1 VFLRYEEGIIR
12 MMTEVQKIGFI
23 GGGNMAEA
31 LIKGL
36 LHGAYPVERILVSE
50 PSDSRREH
58 LAEAYGVCSTPE
70 NIELMQQCEIIVLA
84 VKPQIFDEVL
94 SGVASAYREDK
105 LIVSILAG
113 VSCQAIEHHFD
124 GSARVVRVMP
134 NTPALVGEG
143 ASAICAGRF
152 ASHEDLMLVRHL
164 LETVG
169 QVQMIDERQMDA
181 ATGLSGSGP
190 AYVYTIIEALA
201 DGGVREGLRRDIAH
215 ALAVQT
221 VVGAA
226 LMVRETGEHPA
237 ILRDRV
243 CSPGGTAITGVST
256 LENKGLRTTLMEA
269 VSAAAKR
276 SRELGGS

>member
-1 VFLRYEEGIIR
+1 
-12 MMTEVQKIGFI
+12 MNEVKKIGFI

-36 LHGAYPVERILVSE
+36 LQGAYPVERILVSE
-50 PSDSRREH
+50 PSDPRREH

-70 NIELMQQCEIIVLA
+70 NLELIKQCDIIVLA
-84 VKPQIFDEVL
+84 IKPQIADEVL
-94 SGVASAYREDK
+94 EGIAAAYTADK
-105 LIVSILAG
+105 LLVSILAG
-113 VSCQAIEHHFD
+113 VSCEMIENHFD
-124 GSARVVRVMP
+124 VSARVVRVMP
-134 NTPALVGEG
+134 NTPALVSEG
-143 ASAICAGRF
+143 ASAVCAGRF
-152 ASHEDLMLVRHL
+152 SSHEDLMLVRHL
-164 LETVG
+164 FETVG

-181 ATGLSGSGP
+181 VTGLSGSGP

-256 LENKGLRTTLMEA
+256 LESKGLRTTLMEA
-269 VSAAAKR
+269 VSAAARR
-276 SRELGGS
+276 SRELGQGEK

>member
-1 VFLRYEEGIIR
+1 
-12 MMTEVQKIGFI
+12 MTNIQKIGFV

-31 LIKGL
+31 IIKGL
-36 LHGAYPVERILVSE
+36 LEAAFPTEKIMVSE
-50 PSDSRREH
+50 PSDLRREH
-58 LAEAYGVCSTPE
+58 LSDAYNVSVVSDNLE
-70 NIELMQQCEIIVLA
+70 VIRQCDLVVLA
-84 VKPQIFDEVL
+84 IKPQIADEVL
-94 SGVASAYREDK
+94 SGIASAYRKET
-105 LIVSILAG
+105 LLVSILAG
-113 VSCQAIEHHFD
+113 ASCAHIEQHFD
-124 GSARVVRVMP
+124 SAARVIRVMP

-143 ASAICAGRF
+143 ATAICQGHNT
-152 ASHEDLMLVRHL
+152 SHDDLLLVSHL
-164 LETVG
+164 FETVG
-169 QVQMIDERQMDA
+169 QVQVIDERQMDA
-181 ATGLSGSGP
+181 VTGLSGSGP

-256 LENKGLRTTLMEA
+256 LERNGLRTTLMEA
-269 VSAAAKR
+269 VSAAAAR
-276 SRELGGS
+276 SRELGGE

>member
-1 VFLRYEEGIIR
+1 
-12 MMTEVQKIGFI
+12 MTKSQKIGFI

-36 LHGAYPVERILVSE
+36 LAGAVPAERIMASE
-50 PSDSRREH
+50 PSELRRDHLLEAFGIRLADSNRE
-58 LAEAYGVCSTPE
+58 LLESCD
-70 NIELMQQCEIIVLA
+70 IVVLSI
-84 VKPQIFDEVL
+84 KPQIVAEVL
-94 SGVASAYREDK
+94 EELSDVSMDNK
-105 LIVSILAG
+105 LMISILAG
-113 VSCQAIEHHFD
+113 VTTASIEKFFT
-124 GSARVVRVMP
+124 GAPRIVRVMP

-143 ASAICAGRF
+143 ASAICRGHN
-152 ASHEDLMLVRHL
+152 ASQEDLLVVKEL
-164 LETVG
+164 FESVG
-169 QVQMIDERQMDA
+169 IVQLIDERQMDA

-190 AYVYTIIEALA
+190 AYIYTVIEALA

-237 ILRDRV
+237 ILRDQV
-243 CSPGGTAITGVST
+243 CSPGGTAIAGIST
-256 LENKGLRTTLMEA
+256 LEKNGLRTTLMEA
-269 VSAAAKR
+269 VTASAGR

>member
-1 VFLRYEEGIIR
+1 
-12 MMTEVQKIGFI
+12 MTNAQKIGFI

-36 LHGAYPVERILVSE
+36 LAGSFPADRIMASE
-50 PSDSRREH
+50 PSDLRRQH
-58 LAEAYGVCSTPE
+58 LVEE
-70 NIELMQQCEIIVLA
+70 FNIELADSNFALMEDCDIIVLSI
-84 VKPQIFDEVL
+84 KPQIVGEVL
-94 SGVASAYREDK
+94 EEVAGAYRNEK

-113 VSCQAIEHHFD
+113 VPSASIEKYFQGD
-124 GSARVVRVMP
+124 PRVVRVMP

-143 ASAICAGRF
+143 ASTICRGRY
-152 ASHEDLMLVRHL
+152 SSQEDLNVVKQL
-164 LETVG
+164 LESVG
-169 QVQMIDERQMDA
+169 LVQLIDERQMDA

-190 AYVYTIIEALA
+190 AYIYTVIEALA

-237 ILRDRV
+237 ILRDQV
-243 CSPGGTAITGVST
+243 CSPGGTAIAGVST
-256 LENKGLRTTLMEA
+256 LEKNGLRTTLMEA
-269 VSAAAKR
+269 VATSAAR
-276 SRELGGS
+276 SRELGSA

>member
-1 VFLRYEEGIIR
+1 
-12 MMTEVQKIGFI
+12 MTNIQQIGFI

-36 LHGAYPVERILVSE
+36 LGGTCQASRIMVSE
-50 PSDSRREH
+50 PSDERRDH
-58 LAEAYGVCSTPE
+58 MVDTYGIKVTE
-70 NIELMQQCEIIVLA
+70 NNLEVMESCDLVVFAI
-84 VKPQIFDEVL
+84 KPQIAVEVL
-94 SGVASAYREDK
+94 QEVAGAYSEEK
-105 LIVSILAG
+105 LLVSILAG
-113 VSCQAIEHHFD
+113 VTTEGIEKFFQ
-124 GSARVVRVMP
+124 GASRVVRVMP

-143 ASAICAGRF
+143 ASAICRGHH
-152 ASHEDLMLVRHL
+152 SSKEDLAVVKEL
-164 LETVG
+164 LQTVG
-169 QVQMIDERQMDA
+169 TVQVIDERQMDA

-190 AYVYTIIEALA
+190 AYIYTVIEALA
-201 DGGVREGLRRDIAH
+201 DGGVREGLRRDVAH

-256 LENKGLRTTLMEA
+256 LEKNGLRTTLMEA
-269 VSAAAKR
+269 VSASAAR
-276 SRELGGS
+276 SRELGKN

>member
-1 VFLRYEEGIIR
+1 
-12 MMTEVQKIGFI
+12 MTNARKIGFI

-36 LHGAYPVERILVSE
+36 LAGAFPAERITVSE
-50 PSDSRREH
+50 PSDQRREH
-58 LAEAYGVCSTPE
+58 LQETFA
-70 NIELMQQCEIIVLA
+70 IELAENNLELMEKCDIIVLA
-84 VKPQIFDEVL
+84 IKPQIVVEVL
-94 SGVASAYREDK
+94 EEVAGAYRNDK
-105 LIVSILAG
+105 LLVSILAG
-113 VSCQAIEHHFD
+113 VTSKTIEKFFQ
-124 GSARVVRVMP
+124 GAPRVVRVMP
-134 NTPALVGEG
+134 NTPALVGEA
-143 ASAICAGRF
+143 ASAMCRGHH
-152 ASHEDLMLVRHL
+152 ASQDDLGVVREL

-169 QVQMIDERQMDA
+169 KVQLIDERQMDA

-190 AYVYTIIEALA
+190 AYIYTVIEALA
-201 DGGVREGLRRDIAH
+201 DGGVREGLRRDVAH

-237 ILRDRV
+237 ILRDQV

-256 LENKGLRTTLMEA
+256 LERKGLRTTLMEA
-269 VSAAAKR
+269 VSAAAAR

>member
-1 VFLRYEEGIIR
+1 
-12 MMTEVQKIGFI
+12 MCMTNIKRIGFV

-31 LIKGL
+31 IIKGL
-36 LHGAYPVERILVSE
+36 LEAACPTEKIMVAE
-50 PSDSRREH
+50 PSDLRREH
-58 LAEAYGVCSTPE
+58 LAEAYNVNVTSDNLE
-70 NIELMQQCEIIVLA
+70 VIRQCDVVVLA
-84 VKPQIFDEVL
+84 IKPQIADEVI
-94 SGVASAYREDK
+94 SGIASAYRKET
-105 LIVSILAG
+105 LLVSILAG
-113 VSCQAIEHHFD
+113 ASCAAIEGHFD
-124 GSARVVRVMP
+124 LPARVVRVMP

-143 ASAICAGRF
+143 ATAICQGHNTSR
-152 ASHEDLMLVRHL
+152 EDLMLVQHL
-164 LETVG
+164 FETVG
-169 QVQMIDERQMDA
+169 QVQVIDERQMDA
-181 ATGLSGSGP
+181 VTGLSGSGP

-256 LENKGLRTTLMEA
+256 LERNGLRTTLMEA
-269 VSAAAKR
+269 VSAASKR
-276 SRELGGS
+276 SRELGEE

>member
-1 VFLRYEEGIIR
+1 MTDIR
-12 MMTEVQKIGFI
+12 KIGFI

-36 LHGAYPVERILVSE
+36 LSGSFPPERIMASE
-50 PSDSRREH
+50 PSDSRRAHLIEAFGIQ
-58 LAEAYGVCSTPE
+58 LAE
-70 NIELMQQCEIIVLA
+70 NNLELMEKSDIVVLA
-84 VKPQIFDEVL
+84 IKPQIVVEVL
-94 SGVASAYREDK
+94 EEVAGVYTDDK

-113 VSCQAIEHHFD
+113 VTSTTIEKFFQ
-124 GSARVVRVMP
+124 GAPRVVRVMP
-134 NTPALVGEG
+134 NTPALVGEA
-143 ASAICAGRF
+143 ASAICRGHH
-152 ASHEDLMLVRHL
+152 ASKEDLAVVKQL

-169 QVQMIDERQMDA
+169 MVQLIDERQMDA

-190 AYVYTIIEALA
+190 AYIYTVIEALA
-201 DGGVREGLRRDIAH
+201 DGGVREGLRRDVAH

-237 ILRDRV
+237 ILRDQV

-256 LENKGLRTTLMEA
+256 LEKNGLRTTLMEA
-269 VSAAAKR
+269 VSASAAR
-276 SRELGGS
+276 SRELGGN

>member
-1 VFLRYEEGIIR
+1 
-12 MMTEVQKIGFI
+12 MTNVQKIGFI

-36 LHGAYPVERILVSE
+36 LAGGFSTERITASE
-50 PSDSRREH
+50 PSELRREH
-58 LAEAYGVCSTPE
+58 LGQEYGIALTVD
-70 NIELMQQCEIIVLA
+70 NKELMRDCEIIVLSI
-84 VKPQIFDEVL
+84 KPQIADEVL
-94 SGVASAYREDK
+94 NEVSSVYADDK

-113 VSCQAIEHHFD
+113 VSCGQIEKHFA
-124 GSARVVRVMP
+124 GSPRVVRVMP
-134 NTPALVGEG
+134 NTPALVSEG
-143 ASAICAGRF
+143 ASAICCGHH
-152 ASHEDLMLVRHL
+152 STKDDLNLVKQL
-164 LETVG
+164 FESVG
-169 QVQMIDERQMDA
+169 NVQVIDERQMDA

-190 AYVYTIIEALA
+190 AYIYTVIEALA
-201 DGGVREGLRRDIAH
+201 DGGVREGLRRDVAH

-256 LENKGLRTTLMEA
+256 LEKNGLRTTLMEA
-269 VSAAAKR
+269 VSAAANR

>member
-1 VFLRYEEGIIR
+1 
-12 MMTEVQKIGFI
+12 MTNIKKIGFI

-31 LIKGL
+31 IIKGL
-36 LHGAYPVERILVSE
+36 LEAACPNEKILVAE
-50 PSDSRREH
+50 PSDLRRDH
-58 LAEAYGVCSTPE
+58 LADAYNVGVTSD
-70 NIELMQQCEIIVLA
+70 NLDVVRQCDVVVLA
-84 VKPQIFDEVL
+84 IKPQIAGEVI
-94 SGVASAYREDK
+94 SGFASAFRPDT
-105 LIVSILAG
+105 LLVSILAG
-113 VSCQAIEHHFD
+113 ISCAFVEEHFD
-124 GSARVVRVMP
+124 GAARVVRVMP

-143 ASAICAGRF
+143 ATAICLGHN
-152 ASHEDLMLVRHL
+152 ASHADLLLVRHL
-164 LETVG
+164 FETVG
-169 QVQMIDERQMDA
+169 QVQLIDERQMDA
-181 ATGLSGSGP
+181 VTGLSGSGP

-226 LMVRETGEHPA
+226 LMVRETNEHPA

-269 VSAAAKR
+269 VSAAASR
-276 SRELGGS
+276 SRELGDA